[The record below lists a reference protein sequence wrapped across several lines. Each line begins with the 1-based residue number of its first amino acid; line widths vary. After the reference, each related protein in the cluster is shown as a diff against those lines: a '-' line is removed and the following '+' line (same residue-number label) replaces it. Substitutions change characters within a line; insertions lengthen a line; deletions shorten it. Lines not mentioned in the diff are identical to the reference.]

1 MPEFLPRPDL
11 YVVSRLLEALSR
23 QASRM
28 RKTPL
33 QMATG
38 VNYTIFSR
46 YLLLLEKRGLV
57 KVTKDS
63 DDTDWVELT
72 PKGSEA
78 LKYLNEGMQRVL
90 EPNQ

>member
-11 YVVSRLLEALSR
+11 YVVARVLEVLSR
-23 QASRM
+23 QPGRM

-33 QMATG
+33 QMASA

-46 YLLLLEKRGLV
+46 YLALLQQRGLV
-57 KVTKDS
+57 RVSTDA
-63 DDTDWVELT
+63 DGTDWVELT

-78 LKYLNEGMQRVL
+78 LRYLTEGMQRVL
-90 EPNQ
+90 EHNP